1 MKIYNNSLAP
11 NPRRLRIFVA
21 EKGLNIPYEEVDIFA
36 GANRTPEFLKKNPAG
51 GVPVLELDD
60 GTCIAESVAIARYLE
75 ALHPEPNL
83 FGRDPREAADIEAW
97 SRRME
102 LSIFGPLGRAFQNLS
117 PVFASPVF
125 ANRVKQFKDY
135 GAAQLEYA
143 KRQIEWLDGQ
153 LKGREFIAGS
163 RYTMAD
169 IQALAAFIFGEQ
181 VVELKIDPALKELTR
196 WYGAMSARP
205 STKA

>member
-21 EKGLNIPYEEVDIFA
+21 EKGLSIPYEEVDIFA
-36 GANRTPEFLKKNPAG
+36 GANRTPEFLEKNPAG
-51 GVPVLELDD
+51 GLPVLELDD
-60 GTCIAESVAIARYLE
+60 GSCIAESVAIARYLE
-75 ALHPEPNL
+75 AIHPEPNL
-83 FGRDPREAADIEAW
+83 FGHNPREAAEIETW

-102 LSIFGPLGRAFQNLS
+102 LSVFGPLGRAFQNTS

-125 ANRVKQFKDY
+125 ANRIKQFRDY

-143 KRQIEWLDGQ
+143 KRQIEWLDGR
-153 LKGREFIAGS
+153 LKDREFIAGS

-169 IQALAAFIFGEQ
+169 IQALTAFIFAEQ
-181 VVELKIDPALKELTR
+181 MIELKINPAHKELAR
-196 WYGAMSARP
+196 WYETVSSRP
-205 STKA
+205 SAKA